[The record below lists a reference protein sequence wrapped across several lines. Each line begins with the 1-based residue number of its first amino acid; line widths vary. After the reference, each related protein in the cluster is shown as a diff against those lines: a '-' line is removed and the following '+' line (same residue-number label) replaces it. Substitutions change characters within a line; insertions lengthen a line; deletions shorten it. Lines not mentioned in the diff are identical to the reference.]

1 MDVSGAF
8 LASVFLK
15 VSWAIGKSFFLFEEN
30 LLGGVIHLFRLH
42 YLQLAGL
49 IPAARSRSAA
59 LHGPSHALTSSSA
72 RRLQQPWPAAA
83 PLLKLVQPNGVIV
96 KEYTFE
102 ALNFP
107 TACFCVIFG

>member
-59 LHGPSHALTSSSA
+59 LHGPSQALTSSAQTSA
-72 RRLQQPWPAAA
+72 AKRRDSKGIHLRSSEFSYS
-83 PLLKLVQPNGVIV
+83 LLLCDFRVNTGTINDLGFN
-96 KEYTFE
+96 Y
-102 ALNFP
+102 A
-107 TACFCVIFG
+107 